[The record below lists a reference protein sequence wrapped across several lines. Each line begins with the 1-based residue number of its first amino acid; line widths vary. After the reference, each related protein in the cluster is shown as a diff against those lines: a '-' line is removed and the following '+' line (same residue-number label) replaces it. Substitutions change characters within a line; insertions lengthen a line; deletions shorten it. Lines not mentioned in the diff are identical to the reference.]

1 MKNSNVFGIL
11 IVCAALGS
19 VLACTTAH
27 ALELSVKVI
36 GSKTKE
42 GKIGCALFLNANGF
56 PHDNT
61 RATRRLAE
69 VNLDGSTCV
78 FANLVPGT
86 YAVAVVHDMNG
97 NEKVDT
103 NLFGLPIEAW
113 AVSNNVALRLRAPR
127 YDEAAFKLEKDIQ
140 IELRLIH

>member
-1 MKNSNVFGIL
+1 MQNSKVFGAL
-11 IVCAALGS
+11 MVCAALGS
-19 VLACTTAH
+19 GLASTSAH

-42 GKIGCALFLNANGF
+42 GKIGCALYLSANGF
-56 PHDNT
+56 PHDNSK
-61 RATRRLAE
+61 ATRQLVE
-69 VNLDGSTCV
+69 VNLSGSTCV
-78 FANLVPGT
+78 FTNLVPGT
-86 YAVAVVHDMNG
+86 YAVGVVHDMNG

-113 AVSNNVALRLRAPR
+113 AVSNNVAPRLRAPR
-127 YDEAAFKLEKDIQ
+127 YDEAAFKLEKDMQ